1 MICARKTGMGMTI
14 YQTVKVADFSHK
26 KLEPIWIYII
36 QLLNPKMRVVGNI
49 LHEFIVFI
57 LDNNINKV
65 GNPMP

>member
-1 MICARKTGMGMTI
+1 MN
-14 YQTVKVADFSHK
+14 
-26 KLEPIWIYII
+26 LI